1 MTTTMTKGTH
11 VRTLNDA
18 IIDVEVGIEDAK
30 ADYPHLSDEDIFS
43 AVVDSVAAQL
53 PAPVGAELRRHFKGQ
68 DL

>member
-30 ADYPHLSDEDIFS
+30 ADHPHLSDEDIVA
-43 AVVDSVAAQL
+43 AVVDSVASQL
-53 PAPVGAELRRHFKGQ
+53 PMPVGAELRRHFRGQ
-68 DL
+68 GL